1 MHERNGLGKRAAAA
15 TGKESQP
22 MNEETEAVIRPPE
35 GAKRRADL
43 FDFLDRLGI
52 EHKTVEHPPIFT
64 VEQGR
69 DLKLQW
75 PGGHS
80 KNLFL
85 KDKKGSLFLAV
96 ALGDTTVDL
105 VGLGKTIGA
114 KGRLSFGK
122 PELMTA
128 TLGVIPGAVTP
139 FALINES
146 AKALSRVVLDTNLL
160 AHDPVWFH
168 PLENSA
174 STAISPENLVRFVK
188 ACGFT
193 PGIIDLAALERR

>member
-1 MHERNGLGKRAAAA
+1 MHEPNGLGKRAAAA
-15 TGKESQP
+15 NGGEGEP
-22 MNEETEAVIRPPE
+22 MSEETEGNIPPPE
-35 GAKRRADL
+35 GVKVRADL
-43 FDFLDRLGI
+43 FEFLDRLGI
-52 EHKTVEHPPIFT
+52 EHETVEHPPIFT
-64 VEQGR
+64 VKEGR
-69 DLKLQW
+69 ALKLQW

-85 KDKKGSLFLAV
+85 KDKKGALFLAV
-96 ALGDTTVDL
+96 ALGETKVDL
-105 VGLGKTIGA
+105 VGLGKALGA

-139 FALINES
+139 FALINET
-146 AKALSRVVLDTNLL
+146 AKTLSRVILDTNLL

-168 PLENSA
+168 PLENTA
-174 STAISPENLVRFVK
+174 STGISPENLVRFVE

-193 PGIIDLAALERR
+193 PGITDLASPAGL